1 MSPEEFRRAEA
12 LFQAACGLAPGERT
26 RFVNQESEGD
36 ERLRSCVMRLLEHD
50 EAPAAAF
57 QTAVGAAVRAA
68 TEVLM
73 RPSSQPVPI
82 QIGAYRILRQ
92 IGEGGFGV
100 VYLAEQENP
109 RRTVALKVV
118 RWFMASAD
126 ALARFEHESHI
137 LGRLQH
143 AGIAQI
149 FEAGVAE
156 VTFPPGE
163 GPPFPSRMPYYTM
176 EYIQGRNVLQFAA
189 SPGEGHNP
197 LSVTERLELI
207 ARVCDALQHAHQ
219 NGIIHRDI
227 KPDNILVVG
236 TTASSGSR
244 SSSGTRVF
252 GAQPKLLDFGVA
264 AAIEADEPGVA
275 RRTHVGQVVGT
286 PAYMSPEQIRG
297 EPHRVDTRSDVYA
310 VGVLLYQLLTG
321 RLPYEFGSAG
331 VAEIA
336 RIIAEEPPAPMR
348 STVSAQT
355 GRIPP
360 DVDAIVGK
368 ALSKD
373 KDRRYQS
380 ASELAQ
386 DIRRFLNDEPI
397 EAKRDSALYLLRKNV
412 KRYRGVLSAVVAFVV
427 LLSVFAIWASA
438 QARTNRRLADESII
452 ARNDAFAQ
460 RDRANRTS
468 EQLRLEISQ
477 SQIDRGRALG
487 AAGNFGDAEAIIW
500 RELLRDPKSTAAYWA
515 LNELYCRFPNITTM
529 QTDLDLIR
537 SMALSPD
544 GRFAAVGGDGGDPEV
559 WDITS
564 QTRIATL
571 TGSKAATLD
580 LAFSSDGGMVAS
592 STSDGKVA
600 FWRPI
605 TGELIHE
612 IRANLRSTGTIC
624 FSSDGRVILAGGDD
638 GKIRIWDST
647 TAEKRAEL
655 DTGGS
660 GIYRIRFNSDGT
672 RMASSV
678 RGGKIVLW
686 NTERLCERA
695 TPESEADSAS
705 AVPIATLIG
714 HVDVVPMLAFSPD
727 GLKLI
732 SSGGN
737 FDRSFRIWD
746 LHTRKC
752 EGQFSPLTG
761 VVLEAVFAD
770 DGRTI
775 YSGGWFSADV
785 WDAESRQ
792 RTRSFQRGSISKLA
806 ITRDQSLLVATT
818 QRDIRVWRLGLL
830 ALRKVPA
837 ITDARSAAFHPT
849 ENSLA
854 VARDDGSVVIL
865 DLETSSIRKLLL
877 PIGSPMEE
885 DDRLYRIRALQFDPG
900 GDELVAVSRNGV
912 LRRWDVA
919 TGNCAE
925 ELPNSNFI
933 SHQSVAISPDR
944 RRWVLARRDR
954 KFTLSDYPRAT
965 DVTVLPCNR
974 YEAISAAF
982 SHDGQRIATT
992 SRDRLLRLWDRDG
1005 RLLSSLLCQYTPWG
1019 VAFTPDDSRVLV
1031 GTWNFNI
1038 EMFDVRSGERLHVFE
1053 GHAGTVWGVEFK
1065 PNDPDV
1071 FASCS
1076 SDGTVRL
1083 WSVSACRELAAY
1095 EICSGE
1101 EIITASF
1108 SFDGRYI
1115 AAVCSAGE
1123 THVLDLHFADACIE
1137 GNRARQSASSR

>member
-1 MSPEEFRRAEA
+1 MSPEEFRKAEA
-12 LFQAACGLAPGERT
+12 LFQAACALKPGERS
-26 RFVNQESEGD
+26 RFVRRESGGD
-36 ERLRSCVMRLLEHD
+36 EKLRSCVMRLLEHD
-50 EAPAAAF
+50 EAPVAAF

-68 TEVLM
+68 TEVLL

-126 ALARFEHESHI
+126 ALARFEHESHV

-143 AGIAQI
+143 PGIAQI

-156 VTFPPGE
+156 VTFPSGE

-176 EYIQGRNVLQFAA
+176 EYIQGRNVLQFAV
-189 SPGEGHNP
+189 SPGDGHDP
-197 LSVTERLELI
+197 LSVTQRLELI

-227 KPDNILVVG
+227 KPDNILVVR
-236 TTASSGSR
+236 TTPESGSR
-244 SSSGTRVF
+244 FVSGTRVF
-252 GAQPKLLDFGVA
+252 DAQPKLLDFGVA
-264 AAIEADEPGVA
+264 AAIEADEPGAA

-297 EPHRVDTRSDVYA
+297 ESHSVDTRSDVYA
-310 VGVLLYQLLTG
+310 VGVLIYQLLTG

-331 VAEIA
+331 MAEIA
-336 RIIAEEPPAPMR
+336 RIIAEEPPAPIR
-348 STVSAQT
+348 SSASART
-355 GRIPP
+355 GRIPQ
-360 DVDAIVGK
+360 DVEAIVCK

-386 DIRRFLNDEPI
+386 DIRRFLNDEPV

-412 KRYRGVLSAVVAFVV
+412 RRYRGVLAAVAAFVV
-427 LLSVFAIWASA
+427 LLTGFAVWASA
-438 QARTNRRLADESII
+438 QARTNRRLADESIV

-460 RDRANRTS
+460 RDRANRTA
-468 EQLRLEISQ
+468 EQLRVEISQ

-500 RELLRDPKSTAAYWA
+500 REFLRDPDSPAAYWA
-515 LNELYCRFPNITTM
+515 LNELYCRFPSMTTM
-529 QTDLDLIR
+529 RTGLSLIR

-544 GRFAAVGGDGGDPEV
+544 GRLAAVGGEGADPEV
-559 WDITS
+559 WDITL
-564 QTRIATL
+564 QTRIASL
-571 TGSKAATLD
+571 TGLKAVTLD
-580 LAFSSDGGMVAS
+580 LAFSSDGEMVAA
-592 STSDGKVA
+592 STADGRLGL
-600 FWRPI
+600 WRPI

-612 IRANLRSTGTIC
+612 IRANRRSTGTIC
-624 FSSDGRVILAGGDD
+624 FNCDGRAIVAGGDD
-638 GKIRIWDST
+638 GRIRIWDSG
-647 TAEKRAEL
+647 TAKMLTEL

-672 RMASSV
+672 RMASAV
-678 RGGKIVLW
+678 RGGNIVLW

-695 TPESEADSAS
+695 MPGSAIDDAF
-705 AVPIATLIG
+705 AVPIATLVG
-714 HVDVVPMLAFSPD
+714 HVDVVSMLAFSPD
-727 GLKLI
+727 GRGLI
-732 SSGGN
+732 SAGGN
-737 FDRSFRIWD
+737 FDRSFRKWN
-746 LHTRKC
+746 LKSLEC
-752 EGQFSPLTG
+752 EGTFGPVAG
-761 VVLEAVFAD
+761 VVVDAAFAD

-775 YSGGWFSADV
+775 YAGGWFSTDV
-785 WDAESRQ
+785 WDVESR
-792 RTRSFQRGSISKLA
+792 RRARSFQRGSISRLA
-806 ITRDQSLLVATT
+806 ITRDQSALVATT
-818 QRDIRVWRLGLL
+818 MRDIRVWRLGSP
-830 ALRKVPA
+830 AQQKVSA
-837 ITDARSAAFHPT
+837 ISDARSAAFHPA

-854 VARDDGSVVIL
+854 IARDDGSVAIL
-865 DLETSSIRKLLL
+865 DLGTSTIRRHLRPIKL
-877 PIGSPMEE
+877 PVRE
-885 DDRLYRIRALQFDPG
+885 DDRLYRIRALRFGPG
-900 GDELVAVSRNGV
+900 AKEVIAVSRDRI
-912 LRRWDVA
+912 LRRWNVE
-919 TGNCAE
+919 TGNCE
-925 ELPNSNFI
+925 EEVPNSNFI
-933 SHQSVAISPDR
+933 SQQSVALSADQQ
-944 RRWVLARRDR
+944 RWVFARRGDS
-954 KFTLSDYPRAT
+954 FALADYPKTT
-965 DVTVLPCNR
+965 DATVLSCDR

-982 SHDGQRIATT
+982 SHDGRWIATT
-992 SRDRLLRLWDRDG
+992 SRDQLLRLWDKDG
-1005 RLLSSLLCQYTPWG
+1005 KPISRMLCHYTPWG
-1019 VAFTPDDSRVLV
+1019 IAFTPDDSRVLT

-1038 EMFDVRSGERLHVFE
+1038 EMFDVGSGERLHVFE

-1065 PNDPDV
+1065 PNEPDV

-1083 WSVSACRELAAY
+1083 WSVSAGRELAAH
-1095 EICSGE
+1095 EICPGE
-1101 EIITASF
+1101 EIITACF

-1137 GNRARQSASSR
+1137 GNRAHQSALAN